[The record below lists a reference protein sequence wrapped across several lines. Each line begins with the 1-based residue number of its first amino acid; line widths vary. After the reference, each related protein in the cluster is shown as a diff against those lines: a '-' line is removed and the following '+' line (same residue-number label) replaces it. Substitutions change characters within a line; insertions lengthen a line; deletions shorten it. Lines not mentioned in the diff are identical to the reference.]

1 MMFLFDCFSD
11 LKMKEQIGYVPP
23 PYIPLDSSD
32 PEDDTDQVNQEQ
44 DHHSFNED
52 TQDRAQWS
60 SGICACF
67 DDMPSCT
74 LLSDL
79 STLD

>member
-1 MMFLFDCFSD
+1 
-11 LKMKEQIGYVPP
+11 MKEQIGYVPP